1 LLTNS
6 LCSYSP
12 WIVND
17 GTAVTTNDVD
27 HDGIT
32 GNTNKEKITKFFVGG
47 ERRLDDNQ
55 QQPQQQQQQQQQS
68 PQQQIENTN
77 RAIECRQRLA
87 NQGIT
92 NEKRKWLARL
102 ATTRKIVAI
111 PIVDV
116 AGFYQR
122 LVIELDKENDY
133 DENRHLN
140 DNNEKK
146 NQKKNQQKNQEKN
159 SQLSSS
165 SGAECDFPLPLH
177 YADNSPQMKV
187 LTSYPAQIMNEVMRS
202 NSFTLGI
209 SFHGTQNNID
219 ISPLIEVPSWT
230 SPDIEQTIDEQ
241 AMVDISYALSQ
252 FAGLNKNLPYEVRTS
267 HTPLGDEGCSGV
279 IFEHFAFSQGSNRGT
294 PGESIWMT
302 ERACDNHRGGNNTER
317 AYPSEQTQVYDSS
330 SLRAFIARVVS
341 PPPNDFIIE
350 DLPGFYNPSSEYSYW
365 NGYEYTVHSD
375 NDIPPPQVVNSVRM
389 ALLATELVEPYTIIR
404 SIGGVELKDD
414 DIIPLN
420 PRPPGQ
426 CHKTRS
432 MIIPESSSLQNTTVT
447 WTVGGSLS
455 VTETAIMFGM
465 WNVLDKKIFDCVTQP
480 TKQELDAFFTILRD
494 FEVMEGEDAETMN
507 EEASFTP
514 VQSGDTRWARHD
526 HSKTDSDELFDI
538 PHETT
543 FTVTLDLSHYK
554 VGDIID
560 IYSLARTDQ
569 GWSDESDNE
578 NGSTFTSQSNLVN
591 ARTESG
597 RLDWFSVPVSIEIG
611 PRPGFFESNDP
622 IETSIRIS
630 DQDYEAIVESD
641 LNVIAYSLVMAL
653 IVVVITVVCVFFREE
668 RDGTDVCSVWSARRQ
683 INKQRIKMD
692 DFFANESLELTSMTT
707 LN

>member
-1 LLTNS
+1 MKS
-6 LCSYSP
+6 
-12 WIVND
+12 

-47 ERRLDDNQ
+47 GERRLDDNLQQ
-55 QQPQQQQQQQQQS
+55 QQPP
-68 PQQQIENTN
+68 PQLQTGNTN
-77 RAIECRQRLA
+77 KAIECRQRLA
-87 NQGIT
+87 TQGIT

-116 AGFYQR
+116 AGYYQR
-122 LVIELDKENDY
+122 LVIELDKENDN
-133 DENRHLN
+133 ENRLLN
-140 DNNEKK
+140 NNNNEKPNKKK
-146 NQKKNQQKNQEKN
+146 NQKKNQEKN
-159 SQLSSS
+159 SQQSSS
-165 SGAECDFPLPLH
+165 SGAECNFPLPLH
-177 YADNSPQMKV
+177 YTDNSSPQIKV
-187 LTSYPAQIMNEVMRS
+187 LTTYPAQIINEVMRS

-209 SFHGTQNNID
+209 SFHGTQKNID

-230 SPDIEQTIDEQ
+230 SPNTDQTIDEQ

-267 HTPLGDEGCSGV
+267 HTPLGDKGCSGV
-279 IFEHFAFSQGSNRGT
+279 IFEHFAFSQGSNRGITT

-302 ERACDNHRGGNNTER
+302 ERPCDNHGGNNTEDDC

-341 PPPNDFIIE
+341 PPSNDLIIE
-350 DLPGFYNPSSEYSYW
+350 DLPGFYNPSSDYSYW

-375 NDIPPPQVVNSVRM
+375 NDILPPQLFNNIRM

-494 FEVMEGEDAETMN
+494 FDEDAETMN

-514 VQSGDTRWARHD
+514 VQSGNTRWAHHD
-526 HSKTDSDELFDI
+526 HSHIDSDELFGI
-538 PHETT
+538 PPETT
-543 FTVTLDLSHYK
+543 FSVSLDLSHYK

-569 GWSDESDNE
+569 GWSGESENE
-578 NGSTFTSQSNLVN
+578 NGSSFTSQSNLVN

-630 DQDYEAIVESD
+630 DQGYEAIVESE

-653 IVVVITVVCVFFREE
+653 IVVVVTVVCVFFREE
-668 RDGTDVCSVWSARRQ
+668 RDGTDVCSVWKERRQ

-707 LN
+707 LS